1 MTAID
6 STTKLINKAS
16 KIVIP
21 KNLYEHLIKNI
32 QTNYTPLSH
41 REFGFLIS
49 YYGLN
54 GEQKNLET
62 IGNTQ
67 SKVLTRERVR
77 QIINIVVNDLIIKTK
92 ESNSFNIFEF
102 SYNKFLEILDG
113 KTFIKLNTL
122 IEDDFFNCFQNNH
135 KGLIAFFND
144 IDIRQVAY
152 RKNYYFYLEKTP
164 RNEAIK
170 EIQKENKSLRRDET
184 LKKMAIKSKT
194 VTYVPNQVRNFLLQQ
209 STEKNINLN
218 PLYENILKEFI
229 KNKPFKANKFC
240 FGKTKSWKARNGKAQ
255 WQQIGI
261 YINKSIFDLIKKN
274 VEHIKDDLNK
284 TVSLMSFICQAFIW
298 YYETTTKQHLA
309 LD

>member
-1 MTAID
+1 
-6 STTKLINKAS
+6 
-16 KIVIP
+16 
-21 KNLYEHLIKNI
+21 
-32 QTNYTPLSH
+32 
-41 REFGFLIS
+41 
-49 YYGLN
+49 
-54 GEQKNLET
+54 
-62 IGNTQ
+62 
-67 SKVLTRERVR
+67 
-77 QIINIVVNDLIIKTK
+77 
-92 ESNSFNIFEF
+92 
-102 SYNKFLEILDG
+102 
-113 KTFIKLNTL
+113 
-122 IEDDFFNCFQNNH
+122 
-135 KGLIAFFND
+135 
-144 IDIRQVAY
+144 
-152 RKNYYFYLEKTP
+152 
-164 RNEAIK
+164 
-170 EIQKENKSLRRDET
+170 
-184 LKKMAIKSKT
+184 MAIKSKT

-298 YYETTTKQHLA
+298 YYETTTKQPLA